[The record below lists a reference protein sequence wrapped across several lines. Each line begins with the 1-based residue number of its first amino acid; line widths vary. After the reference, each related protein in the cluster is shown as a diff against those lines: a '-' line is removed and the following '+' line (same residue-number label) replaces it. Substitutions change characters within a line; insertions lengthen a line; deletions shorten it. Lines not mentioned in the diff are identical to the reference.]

1 MDEKGKPKI
10 GQMLR
15 GQAWVE
21 LHGQFIPAQ
30 LRALA
35 EEIEKNCRGLERKY
49 GSPRRPDNQLG
60 GISENN

>member
-1 MDEKGKPKI
+1 MENKAKV

-21 LHGQFIPAQ
+21 LHGEFTPAH

-35 EEIEKNCRGLERKY
+35 DEIERNCKGLERKDDNSAGHNDKL
-49 GSPRRPDNQLG
+49 GSIPSDN
-60 GISENN
+60 

>member
-1 MDEKGKPKI
+1 MENNPKT

-21 LHGQFIPAQ
+21 LHGEFTPAQ

-35 EEIEKNCRGLERKY
+35 GEIEKNCKGLEKSN
-49 GSPRRPDNQLG
+49 GSQ
-60 GISENN
+60 E

>member
-1 MDEKGKPKI
+1 MENKPKV

-21 LHGQFIPAQ
+21 LHGEFTPAH

-35 EEIEKNCRGLERKY
+35 DEIEKNCKGLEKKDVNKARYNHKL
-49 GSPRRPDNQLG
+49 GSISSDN
-60 GISENN
+60 

>member
-1 MDEKGKPKI
+1 MEEAKKAKI

-21 LHGQFIPAQ
+21 LHGNFMPAQ

-35 EEIEKNCRGLERKY
+35 DEIEKNCKGLERK
-49 GSPRRPDNQLG
+49 GDNQK
-60 GISENN
+60 

>member
-1 MDEKGKPKI
+1 MEEEIKSEV

-21 LHGQFIPAQ
+21 LHGVFIPAR

-35 EEIEKNCRGLERKY
+35 DEIEKNCKGLEKLNV
-49 GSPRRPDNQLG
+49 S
-60 GISENN
+60 SK